1 MGQKLEEIMLSIC
14 QEPTENIILHV
25 TLCIIYIHFAL
36 ICFYEGR
43 ITVPPLAPPIPF
55 HREINF
61 VVIIYNLI
69 FDRLVQP
76 EKK

>member
-43 ITVPPLAPPIPF
+43 ITVPPFPPPPF

-76 EKK
+76 ENR

>member
-43 ITVPPLAPPIPF
+43 ITVPPLPPPLF

-76 EKK
+76 ENR